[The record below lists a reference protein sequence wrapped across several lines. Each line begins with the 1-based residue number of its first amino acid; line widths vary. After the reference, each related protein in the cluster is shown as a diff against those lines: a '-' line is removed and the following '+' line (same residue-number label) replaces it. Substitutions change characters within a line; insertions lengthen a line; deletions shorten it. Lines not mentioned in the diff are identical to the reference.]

1 MDRPLRPL
9 LVAIAASAALLAT
22 ACTGSSSTPSAT
34 VTRSETQ
41 TRISPTATAAAS
53 TATARATATTTS
65 TGATGATGA
74 TGTAAVRVK
83 VSANTG
89 TSAEIQAAL
98 QANGVPNPANWT
110 REVIEY
116 RPYPA
121 DDANLT
127 KLRQNLA
134 KYNPGPGVVDAIVT
148 ALKP

>member
-1 MDRPLRPL
+1 MNHPVPRL
-9 LVAIAASAALLAT
+9 LVGLAASAALIAT
-22 ACTGSSSTPSAT
+22 ACSGTSSTPSAT
-34 VTRSETQ
+34 VTKSETQ
-41 TRISPTATAAAS
+41 TRVSPTATAPTPS
-53 TATARATATTTS
+53 TATATS
-65 TGATGATGA
+65 TGATGAAAATGA
-74 TGTAAVRVK
+74 TGTAAPRVK
-83 VSANTG
+83 VSANTAS
-89 TSAEIQAAL
+89 SAEIQAAL
-98 QANGVPNPANWT
+98 LANGVPNPANWT

>member
-1 MDRPLRPL
+1 MDRPVRPL

-41 TRISPTATAAAS
+41 TRISPTATA
-53 TATARATATTTS
+53 RATATTTP

-74 TGTAAVRVK
+74 TGTAAPSVK

-89 TSAEIQAAL
+89 TFAEIQAAL

-121 DDANLT
+121 EDANLT